1 MVFYEAPHKLIS
13 TLQDL
18 LDALG
23 DRRMSIAR
31 EITKLHEQIL
41 HTTLS
46 DALSY
51 FRENTPRGEFVLV
64 IEGAKPEQEESMTLE
79 QAVELARQLM
89 EEGASLASAA
99 KQASAESG
107 YKNSAVYK
115 AVMDEKG
122 QE

>member
-99 KQASAESG
+99 KQAAAESG
-107 YKNSAVYK
+107 YKKSAVYK
-115 AVMDEKG
+115 AVLDEKV
-122 QE
+122 